1 MTRSLL
7 LDRILGPDGI
17 RAAYQ
22 PIVHFDGG
30 RVSTHAFEGLARGP
44 RGTNVEKASILF
56 EYARQKG
63 EEPAVDLACA
73 REILRSADFIC
84 NGTRLHI
91 NVHASTLDRD
101 VRFPEALV
109 CSANA
114 SGFPVEKLTVE
125 IVEHNAASNSLRFLH
140 ALERLRERGIRIALD
155 DVGLGHSNFRMILDS
170 RPDYL
175 KIDRYFVDGC
185 ARDTG
190 RQTVIASITSLAEG
204 FEARIIAEGVEKAED
219 LEYLHHRGVTM
230 YQGFYL
236 SRPLDRES
244 IASWF
249 AGVTSPNN
257 RFQTHVR

>member
-7 LDRILGPDGI
+7 LDQILGPNGL
-17 RAAYQ
+17 RVVYQ
-22 PIVHFDGG
+22 PIVHFSGG
-30 RVSTHAFEGLARGP
+30 RRLTHAFEGLARGP
-44 RGTNVEKASILF
+44 RGTNVERASILF

-73 REILRSADFIC
+73 REILRSAGNIV

-101 VRFPEALV
+101 TRFPEALV
-109 CSANA
+109 SSANA

-125 IVEHNAASNSLRFLH
+125 IVEHNASSDSLRFLH
-140 ALERLRERGIRIALD
+140 ALERLREHRIRIALD
-155 DVGLGHSNFRMILDS
+155 DVGLGQSNFRMILDS

-185 ARDTG
+185 ARDAG
-190 RQTVIASITSLAEG
+190 RQTVIGSIASLAHG
-204 FEARIIAEGVEKAED
+204 FDARIIAEGIERAED
-219 LEYLHHRGVTM
+219 LDYLERRGVTM

-236 SRPLDRES
+236 SRPLTSES
-244 IASWF
+244 VATWF
-249 AGVTSPNN
+249 AGGHVSKQPFPN
-257 RFQTHVR
+257 

>member
-7 LDRILGPDGI
+7 LDRILGLNGI

-22 PIVHFDGG
+22 PIVQYAGG
-30 RVSTHAFEGLARGP
+30 SRFTHAFEGLSRGP
-44 RGTNVEKASILF
+44 CGTNVEKASILF

-73 REILRSADFIC
+73 REILRGAGSIV

-101 VRFPEALV
+101 IRFAEALV
-109 CSANA
+109 SSAKA

-125 IVEHNAASNSLRFLH
+125 IVEHNASSDSLRFLH
-140 ALERLRERGIRIALD
+140 ALERLREYGIRIALD
-155 DVGLGHSNFRMILDS
+155 DVGLGQSNFRMILDS

-175 KIDRYFVDGC
+175 KIDRYFVHGC
-185 ARDTG
+185 ARDAG
-190 RQTVIASITSLAEG
+190 RQTVIGSIASLAQG
-204 FEARIIAEGVEKAED
+204 FDAQIIAEGVENVED
-219 LEYLHHRGVTM
+219 IDYLRRRGVTM

-236 SRPLDRES
+236 SRPFPSES
-244 IASWF
+244 IATWL
-249 AGVTSPNN
+249 AGGQVSKQSFSN
-257 RFQTHVR
+257 